1 MLYKITVTCRV
12 MLFIQAAAGSVQKP
26 DGAWIGVVA
35 GGKDGVIA
43 VQVYDPIEDKW

>member
-1 MLYKITVTCRV
+1 MPCHA
-12 MLFIQAAAGSVQKP
+12 FQAAAGSVQKP

-43 VQVYDPIEDKW
+43 VQVYEPIEDKW